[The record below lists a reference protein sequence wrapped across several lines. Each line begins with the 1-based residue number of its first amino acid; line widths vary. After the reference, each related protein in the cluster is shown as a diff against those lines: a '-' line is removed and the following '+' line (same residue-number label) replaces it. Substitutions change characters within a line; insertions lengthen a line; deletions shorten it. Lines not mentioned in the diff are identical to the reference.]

1 LPDVL
6 HDAGRQPRTT
16 GHDGLTERRVITI
29 NYLTAIDFGAGA
41 VARLP
46 QVLDDLNIR
55 RPMLVTDAGL
65 VKAGIVGRIT
75 ALLPADQRGAVFT
88 DTPPNPTEEAVDV
101 ATRFYH
107 EHGCDGLV
115 ALGGGSPI
123 DLAKGVALMATHDGA
138 LDQYA
143 GMAAMPRIGPQAAPI
158 VAVPTTAG
166 TGSEVGRGA
175 LICLRDGR
183 KLVVVSPHL
192 LPKRAICDPDLT
204 LGMPAALTAGT
215 GMDAFT
221 HCVETFLS
229 PRVNPPAEAIALDG
243 AARAWRWLERAV
255 THPDDPQAR
264 WEMMMAGIHGG
275 LAFQKGLGA
284 VHALAHPLGA
294 LTDPMLHHG
303 TVNAV
308 LLPVVLR
315 FNADHVGDKYARL
328 RAAFGLPPDADLAAE
343 VAALND
349 RIGMPSTLRELGV
362 SADVVGRIVAGAMAD
377 HSTPTNPRPLTEQDA
392 AALFLE
398 ALG

>member
-1 LPDVL
+1 
-6 HDAGRQPRTT
+6 
-16 GHDGLTERRVITI
+16 VITI
-29 NYLTAIDFGAGA
+29 NYLTSIEFGSGA
-41 VARLP
+41 VNRLTE
-46 QVLDDLNIR
+46 VLKELGIR
-55 RPMLVTDAGL
+55 RPMLVADAGIAR
-65 VKAGIVGRIT
+65 AGILARIR
-75 ALLPADQRGAVFT
+75 AQLPESQRDAVFI
-88 DTPPNPTEEAVDV
+88 DTPPNPTEAAVEDGV
-101 ATRFYH
+101 RCYR

-115 ALGGGSPI
+115 AIGGGSPI
-123 DLAKGVALMATHDGA
+123 DLAKGVALMATHDGPMSR
-138 LDQYA
+138 YA
-143 GMAAMPRIGPQAAPI
+143 GMAALPLIGAHAAPI

-183 KLVVVSPHL
+183 KLVFVSQHL
-192 LPKRAICDPDLT
+192 LPRRALCDPDLT

-315 FNADHVGDKYARL
+315 FNAEHVGDKYARL
-328 RAAFGLPPDADLAAE
+328 RKAFGLPPDADLADE
-343 VAALND
+343 VAGLNA
-349 RIGMPSTLRELGV
+349 RIGMPATLRELGV
-362 SADVVGRIVAGAMAD
+362 SADVMDRIVAGAMAD
-377 HSTPTNPRPLTEQDA
+377 HSTPTNPRPLTAADA
-392 AALFLE
+392 AALFME
-398 ALG
+398 AMG